1 MINTKYNTVVSCKL
15 YAVGCINYGGGIM
28 LEEYL
33 KLKEIY
39 PKSIVLIKAGNFYEC
54 LNDDAKIM
62 NSIFE
67 YKIIRLKKYS
77 RVGFPICKIN
87 YITGILTNKEINYL
101 TFEDGVI
108 ETEKFSH
115 NKYNDYFN
123 DANCVNYNVEE
134 DDFETRLN
142 NELALKKIKSIN
154 KELHQNISNPKI
166 LDILNEIERV
176 ICKINL

>member
-1 MINTKYNTVVSCKL
+1 
-15 YAVGCINYGGGIM
+15 M
-28 LEEYL
+28 LEDYL
-33 KLKEIY
+33 KLKETY
-39 PKSIVLIKAGNFYEC
+39 PKSIALIKAGNFYEC
-54 LNDDAKIM
+54 LNDDATIM
-62 NSIFE
+62 NSIFD
-67 YKIIRLKKYS
+67 YKIIRLKKYI
-77 RVGFPICKIN
+77 RVGFPIIKIN

-101 TFEDGVI
+101 TYEDGII

-123 DANCVNYNVEE
+123 DANFKDDNVEE

-166 LDILNEIERV
+166 IDILNEIERV
-176 ICKINL
+176 ICKINF